1 MGKSI
6 HHHRQAAGIQRL
18 SKPPRDLFFYG
29 NEELIFD
36 QRDNGYCVIE
46 FDIAVAGKDRDNQI
60 FATFL
65 NIKKTEVVESFSGEK
80 HQKTPLIR
88 LSLREIKQRIKDYK
102 RIGKDYTQLNL
113 AKTKCY
119 KEYPP
124 HQYRPT

>member
-1 MGKSI
+1 MSV
-6 HHHRQAAGIQRL
+6 HDHRRAAGISRTQTP
-18 SKPPRDLFFYG
+18 SKGLFYYG

-36 QRDNGYCVIE
+36 ARDNGYCVVE
-46 FDIAVAGKDRDNQI
+46 FDIAVARKDRDSQI

-65 NIKKTEVVESFSGEK
+65 NIKKTEIIESFSGDR
-80 HQKTPLIR
+80 HQRTPLTR